1 MEEGLYIKKA
11 KWITEPFLVRTES
24 AANQF
29 TVESFLKKR
38 LHSSRGLEWWQ
49 AGRVGERRRGV
60 QILSP
65 TDGLIFHGVVT
76 QFVESCLFKPG

>member
-1 MEEGLYIKKA
+1 MEEA

-38 LHSSRGLEWWQ
+38 LRSGLGLEW
-49 AGRVGERRRGV
+49 
-60 QILSP
+60 
-65 TDGLIFHGVVT
+65 
-76 QFVESCLFKPG
+76 